1 MSYIIYQMSY
11 IICHISH
18 IMYYILLYYIILY
31 YIKLYYFSS
40 FYIILV
46 YIILFY
52 IILYYF
58 ISFYIILFILSYIIL
73 YHIILCIYILYM
85 NMNIY
90 YIQTMHVATSV
101 SPLVRP
107 HRQMRRGVRSG
118 SKRFS
123 ARQRVATSRCG
134 SGKFPRDWEKET
146 WKIENIFVWKVGNWR
161 HPINILKCLKTK
173 IWKSEWQKSC
183 TSW

>member
-1 MSYIIYQMSY
+1 MSY

-46 YIILFY
+46 YIILCY

-73 YHIILCIYILYM
+73 YHIILCIYIYM

-134 SGKFPRDWEKET
+134 SGKFPRD
-146 WKIENIFVWKVGNWR
+146 
-161 HPINILKCLKTK
+161 
-173 IWKSEWQKSC
+173 
-183 TSW
+183 